1 MRLLVLSFAAA
12 VALAGCGSQPPAP
25 QPPADRFA
33 DTEFCKPRAGAETM
47 AQVLRAHGSVQD
59 ASFRLM
65 ELGQAS
71 TEECGTLIGE
81 YMASEGQAQ
90 RYADVM
96 RILARHQACMDDLS
110 QCD

>member
-1 MRLLVLSFAAA
+1 MRFLVLSCVAAIGL
-12 VALAGCGSQPPAP
+12 VGCGSQAP
-25 QPPADRFA
+25 VSQRPVDRFA
-33 DTEFCKPRAGAETM
+33 DTEFCRPRAGAETM
-47 AQVLRAHGSVQD
+47 AEVLRARGSVQD
-59 ASFRLM
+59 ASFLLM
-65 ELGQAS
+65 ERGQAS

-81 YMASEGQAQ
+81 YMVSEGQAQ